1 MKVTLI
7 ATVSANGR
15 VLLATNPNH
24 QVPQNVLGFFVQ
36 KGMAAGNL
44 VLGYTTYSLFA
55 DMLKGPL
62 EGKEMVVLSKHHSV
76 QEGHTVV
83 ASPREAIQYLEAKGI
98 QEIIVAGGVEIYKA
112 FLEEDLV
119 TDVYLN
125 VAPMVV
131 GDGGILGPQH
141 DDLFI
146 RFGKLSCEPVCD
158 NIIRLHLSK

>member
-1 MKVTLI
+1 MKVILI
-7 ATVSANGR
+7 VTVSANGR

-24 QVPQNVLGFFVQ
+24 QVPQEVLGFFVQ
-36 KGMAAGNL
+36 KGMEAGNL
-44 VLGYTTYSLFA
+44 VLGYTTYNLFA
-55 DMLKGPL
+55 NILKGPF
-62 EGKEMVVLSKHHSV
+62 EGKEMVVLSKKHSV
-76 QEGHTVV
+76 QEGYTTV
-83 ASPREAIQYLEAKGI
+83 ASPKEAIRYLEEKDI
-98 QEIIVAGGVEIYKA
+98 QEAVVAGGVEIYKA

-131 GDGGILGPQH
+131 GDGSILGPLN

-146 RFGKLSCEPVCD
+146 KFGKLSCEPVCD